1 MIKEHTKPKV
11 SLGSE
16 KKRSAVSDRPRVKRT
31 KSSKQQT
38 QTIQPP
44 VQLDIKPDVKLEE
57 FYDSSKKKEQSQLEP
72 SSIPSIKEEML
83 QNVTPPLQLSSPL
96 PPPPPTLSPPLLPT
110 PTSLP
115 SLPQLSTPPQTPPPP
130 SPSPSPPPP
139 SPSPSV
145 NSPPVTLSPI
155 HLMSPSGIG
164 SELIEKESVET
175 IKFDPCNFSNDI
187 LKIKDEILQN
197 EPLKIEPIS
206 LTADEIR
213 KAEEGQAA
221 AAMLLEQM
229 SDVEEKYNSPSPPQR
244 LLPSLPSSP
253 SPPPPPENITES
265 KFSPPDYHVKREF
278 HPEDMLTSTVQSINT
293 K

>member
-1 MIKEHTKPKV
+1 MIKKHTKPTV
-11 SLGSE
+11 SLGNE

-44 VQLDIKPDVKLEE
+44 VQLDIKPVIKLEE
-57 FYDSSKKKEQSQLEP
+57 LYDSSIKKEQSQLEP
-72 SSIPSIKEEML
+72 SSISSIKEEML
-83 QNVTPPLQLSSPL
+83 QNVTLPSRLSS
-96 PPPPPTLSPPLLPT
+96 PPPPPPLPT
-110 PTSLP
+110 PTPPP
-115 SLPQLSTPPQTPPPP
+115 SLPQLSTPPQTPPLPSPSSPP
-130 SPSPSPPPP
+130 SSPSPSL
-139 SPSPSV
+139 

-155 HLMSPSGIG
+155 HLMPPSGTR

-187 LKIKDEILQN
+187 LKIKEEILQN

-244 LLPSLPSSP
+244 LPPSLPSSP
-253 SPPPPPENITES
+253 SPPPPPENISES
-265 KFSPPDYHVKREF
+265 KFGPPNYHIKREF